1 MKATKLLLIVLSC
14 MLVIGCKKNKSDDEP
29 TPPAPQTDTI
39 STELLKSY
47 FPYKNMDKIV
57 FESRGSAD
65 VIYTVITAKTI
76 YENKKL
82 QLTTTMNGV
91 DDIRSGTYFVSLKA
105 EVTNGTLLKINFQQI
120 TGGAFE
126 INGSYTYDA
135 TKGKEIPETIT
146 LSNGAIIK
154 KNVGL
159 YYYKDTDFLEWTFY
173 RRK

>member
-1 MKATKLLLIVLSC
+1 MKAAKLLLIVLSC
-14 MLVIGCKKNKSDDEP
+14 MLVIGCKKNKSDDEL

-57 FESRGSAD
+57 FECHGNPD
-65 VIYTVITAKTI
+65 VTYTVVDAKTT
-76 YENKKL
+76 YANKKL
-82 QLTTTMNGV
+82 QLTTTMNGSDV
-91 DDIRSGTYFVSLKA
+91 KSGTYFVSLKA

-135 TKGKEIPETIT
+135 TKEKEIPETIT

>member
-1 MKATKLLLIVLSC
+1 MKATKLLLIALSC
-14 MLVIGCKKNKSDDEP
+14 MLIIGCKRNNTEDEP
-29 TPPAPQTDTI
+29 TPPASQTDTI
-39 STELLKSY
+39 SAAELQSY

-57 FESRGSAD
+57 FESHGTAD
-65 VIYTVITAKTI
+65 VTYTVIDAKTT

-82 QLTTTMNGV
+82 LLTTTMNGS
-91 DDIRSGTYFVSLKA
+91 DGRSGIYFVSLKA

-135 TKGKEIPETIT
+135 TKEKEIPETIT
-146 LSNGAIIK
+146 LSNSAIIK
-154 KNVGL
+154 KNIGL
-159 YYYKDTDFLEWTFY
+159 YYYKDTDLLEWTFY

>member
-1 MKATKLLLIVLSC
+1 MPPSSEKALQSAFQEDAGVFIYR
-14 MLVIGCKKNKSDDEP
+14 KKSW
-29 TPPAPQTDTI
+29 AAA
-39 STELLKSY
+39 L
-47 FPYKNMDKIV
+47 
-57 FESRGSAD
+57 
-65 VIYTVITAKTI
+65 
-76 YENKKL
+76 
-82 QLTTTMNGV
+82 
-91 DDIRSGTYFVSLKA
+91 A

-154 KNVGL
+154 KDVGL